1 MQFFTLAILVL
12 VFLTFVSAEDTFVTC
27 GSIIKLRHA
36 STQARLHSHNIPYG
50 SGSGQQSVTG
60 NPSNSDPNSY
70 WLVQGPF
77 GKPESCQPGTTLKS
91 GDIITLHHVRT
102 GMNLHSHLHRS
113 PITGQQ
119 EVSCFTGD
127 TGDNWKVDT
136 TGLWKR
142 DAVVRLIHA
151 DTGKWLHSHNHKYGH
166 PINGQQEITCF
177 HEQNKD
183 NNWVAAEGI
192 YYPKA

>member
-1 MQFFTLAILVL
+1 MNFSKCFLLALVIALVL
-12 VFLTFVSAEDTFVTC
+12 ADDTIVTC
-27 GSIIKLRHA
+27 GSIIKLKH
-36 STQARLHSHNIPYG
+36 SGTGVRLHSHNIPYG

-60 NPSNSDPNSY
+60 FPAASDPNSY

-77 GKPESCQPGTTLKS
+77 GKPESCPPGTPLKS
-91 GDIITLHHVRT
+91 GDVITLQHVRT
-102 GMNLHSHLHRS
+102 GKNLHSHLHRS

-136 TGLWKR
+136 NGIWKR
-142 DAVVRLIHA
+142 DQIVRLIHV
-151 DTGKWLHSHNHKYGH
+151 DTGKFLHSHGHKYGH
-166 PINGQQEITCF
+166 PIPGQQEITGF
-177 HEQNKD
+177 HEQNKE

-192 YYPKA
+192 YYPQK